1 MTSWTQ
7 NIKDAKRVENFGRIP
22 KNGSGFFYN
31 APRLIAI
38 TERRSLDQRNQKAH
52 QYYSAQLFGTHDS
65 KGYWPAECAFSERII
80 KTLKR
85 ECGIEW
91 SVIANS
97 HLSRTLS
104 DYPLKYGSGGT
115 MCDVPNKADQV
126 DTKGNTWFSAQKD
139 ARGGQFAIP
148 YSYLPYKAKYIDPE
162 TAQEYKIT
170 AFLWRITKVMKTAI
184 LPLVQL

>member
-1 MTSWTQ
+1 MEVVSFTMHHALSPLLSDEALTKE
-7 NIKDAKRVENFGRIP
+7 I
-22 KNGSGFFYN
+22 
-31 APRLIAI
+31 
-38 TERRSLDQRNQKAH
+38 KAH

-80 KTLKR
+80 KTLK

-126 DTKGNTWFSAQKD
+126 DTKYLVFCSKRCPWWTIRYSLLL
-139 ARGGQFAIP
+139 FA
-148 YSYLPYKAKYIDPE
+148 L
-162 TAQEYKIT
+162 
-170 AFLWRITKVMKTAI
+170 
-184 LPLVQL
+184 